1 MLLNCIT
8 FSVLKKTTKS
18 KENAQS
24 EMYDYDFKTKIK
36 CTIIQTHC

>member
-1 MLLNCIT
+1 MLPNYTTL
-8 FSVLKKTTKS
+8 SVMNKNTKS